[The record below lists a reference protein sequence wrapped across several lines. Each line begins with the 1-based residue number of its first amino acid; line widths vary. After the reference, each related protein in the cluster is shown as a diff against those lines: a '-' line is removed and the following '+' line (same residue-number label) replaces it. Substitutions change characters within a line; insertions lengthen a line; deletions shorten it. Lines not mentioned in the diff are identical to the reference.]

1 VLVEGR
7 RSHSCQMPDRF
18 QKEIDARAMREG
30 LVGSDEYLQHWQW
43 SEKLERDLPPEDL
56 LATVV
61 RELELKHS
69 GGQ

>member
-1 VLVEGR
+1 
-7 RSHSCQMPDRF
+7 
-18 QKEIDARAMREG
+18 
-30 LVGSDEYLQHWQW
+30 VGSDEYLQHWQW